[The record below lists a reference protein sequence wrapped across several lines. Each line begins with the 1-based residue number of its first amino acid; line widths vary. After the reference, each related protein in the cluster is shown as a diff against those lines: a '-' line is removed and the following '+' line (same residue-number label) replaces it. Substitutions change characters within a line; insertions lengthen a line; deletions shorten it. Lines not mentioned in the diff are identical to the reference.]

1 MAKEREGGF
10 RFTQS
15 ALFRIG
21 LLLGLVL
28 VIFAF
33 VRTTAV
39 PASFGEYGRYRG
51 DNIAENINK
60 EVGFTKDNSVCGKC
74 HQNEFQTLAG
84 NEHQGLNCES
94 CHGPGTRHTQQP
106 AAVSLKITETA
117 ELCSS
122 CHAKIAARS
131 EDKIATVIPFMHSGG
146 GDCAMCHNPHK
157 PWGKI
162 GGAAQ

>member
-1 MAKEREGGF
+1 MAKAKEGGSG
-10 RFTQS
+10 FTRS

-21 LLLGLVL
+21 TLLGLVL

-51 DNIAENINK
+51 DNITENVNK
-60 EVGFTKDNSVCGKC
+60 EAGFTKDNSVCGKC
-74 HQNEFQTLAG
+74 HQAELQTLAG
-84 NEHQGLNCES
+84 NEHQALNCES
-94 CHGPGTRHTQQP
+94 CHGPGNRHTEQP

-122 CHAKIAARS
+122 CHAEIAARS
-131 EDKIATVIPFMHSGG
+131 EDKIATVRPFMHSGG
-146 GDCAMCHNPHK
+146 GDCVMCHNPHR
-157 PWGKI
+157 PLARI
-162 GGAAQ
+162 GGEVQ